1 MEALAT
7 STIPFLH
14 TLANLRLPALTWLLE
29 KLTYLGDEKLFVV
42 ISLIVFWC
50 FSKRGGLYMLTT
62 GFGVSSVGQALKLLF
77 RIPRP
82 WLLDPEMESRVVPS
96 ARESN
101 LLGEGAD
108 GWSFPSGHTLIS
120 VGTYGGM
127 AAWFQSRALRIIGI
141 VLAVLIPFSR
151 LYLGVH
157 TPLDILCGALL
168 ALAAVLALRPIFQS
182 RRSRKI
188 RAALIG
194 SVLLS
199 AIMLV
204 ITWQGLPAGLTEEES
219 ALYASGVKNLWQLMG
234 ATPAVWLAF
243 EVDRKWTHFTPLA
256 SWKVQILKIAG
267 GSFIVLALQVGVQK
281 LLGYA
286 KPITVDNMTR
296 NGLIVCL
303 ANFLALTGGMT
314 FWPMAF
320 RKLAER
326 IDGPVARG

>member
-7 STIPFLH
+7 STVPFLH
-14 TLANLRLPALTWLLE
+14 TLADLRWPPLTWIFE

-62 GFGVSSVGQALKLLF
+62 GFSVSSIGQTLKLLF

-82 WLLDPEMESRVVPS
+82 WLLDETMESRVVPS

-101 LLGEGAD
+101 LLGDGAD

-127 AAWFQSRALRIIGI
+127 AAWFQQKWVKIAGI

-157 TPLDILCGALL
+157 TPVDILCGALL
-168 ALAAVLALRPIFQS
+168 SLVVLLLLRPLFLS
-182 RRSRKI
+182 SGDTKV
-188 RAALIG
+188 RAALVG
-194 SVLLS
+194 SIVLPILLLVLLY
-199 AIMLV
+199 AAR
-204 ITWQGLPAGLTEEES
+204 PAGLNEEDG
-219 ALYASGVKNLWQLMG
+219 ALYASGIKNLWQLIG
-234 ATPAVWLAF
+234 ATAATWIAF
-243 EVDRKWTHFTPLA
+243 EVDTRKTHFEPKAPWLIQL
-256 SWKVQILKIAG
+256 VKIAV
-267 GSFIVLALQVGVQK
+267 GSLIVLGLQLGTQK

-286 KPITVDNMTR
+286 KPITPDNMTR
-296 NGLIVCL
+296 NGIIACA
-303 ANFLALTGGMT
+303 ANFLGLTGGMT
-314 FWPMAF
+314 LWPMAF
-320 RKLAER
+320 AKLGKR
-326 IDGPVARG
+326 